1 MAIPAESKVALIIG
15 AGTALGAEI
24 ARGLASSGMQLAL
37 NDQLPTRIE
46 PLAAEIAAGGGQAA
60 AFPADVSRKLSLQT
74 MLQDVLEKYAR
85 IDILV
90 FVAGT
95 QPDDALLDMDEWDW
109 HRTIDLNLTAAFLCM
124 QSVGRVMREL
134 GGGVIVN
141 VVNVPG
147 PTSNVKS
154 DSAAYAVAAAG
165 VEALSRTAGKEFA
178 AHGIRVHVARSAEE
192 ALQILNAA

>member
-1 MAIPAESKVALIIG
+1 MTAYRVALTIG
-15 AGTALGAEI
+15 AGTAIGAEI
-24 ARGLASSGMQLAL
+24 ARRTAASGIQLAL
-37 NDQLPTRIE
+37 NDLLPTRIE
-46 PLAAEIAAGGGQAA
+46 PLAAEIAASGGQAA

-90 FVAGT
+90 FVANV
-95 QPDDALLDMDEWDW
+95 QPPDVILDMDEWDW

-141 VVNVPG
+141 VLAGEP
-147 PTSNVKS
+147 SK
-154 DSAAYAVAAAG
+154 SAAYEVAAAG
-165 VEALSRTAGKEFA
+165 VEALSRAAGEEFA
-178 AHGIRVHVARSAEE
+178 AHGIRVQVAKSAEE
-192 ALQILNAA
+192 VITAIR